1 MQTKVHSPSDIP
13 SALSVLEKAFSR
25 KATDP
30 ALLSLVSEELLR
42 DLFSRGCEEI
52 TVRARVFPFPSAE
65 ISAYTPEQL
74 PAPPDEATRM
84 EAEIRRSLLQKYDSY
99 IIRLPAR
106 GIERYRIHL
115 TGKNDGDIGNEILE
129 FYQNEENAPGKSTA
143 VLSYL
148 AKRHWLLVSLSMVN
162 KTVKHMCALLL
173 PVFASNIIGALSE
186 CHSFWDAPVLWNVFG
201 SVLALVVN
209 LVCATL
215 DNAVYQRFTRR
226 VETGFK
232 MALVRKLQ
240 ILSTRFHKNTSDGK
254 VLSKLVSDVQFV
266 KLLINENL
274 INVLHLAIDIVFVIV
289 ISIRRMPVML
299 LFYAVVIP
307 LSAGILRHFLSPLRE
322 SKADMRRKA
331 EANSAAFKE
340 MLAMDSLTRAE
351 GLQKTEYQNLSGGA
365 LSVQS
370 AADYQD
376 RLQIRLNNAGYGV
389 SQGFRLLCLC
399 VAVSLCFAGRISVA
413 SVVLFQSLFDTL
425 INSMQR
431 FLDSMPQITQGLDSL
446 DSIHELLSERDIE
459 RSGNQHLAL
468 PVRGEIE
475 FQNVGYGY
483 DPKRPSVLNGVS
495 FSVPAGSSAAFIGKS
510 GAGKSTILGLMIGLY
525 APESGRVLIDGCD
538 LALLDKNDFRSHIAL
553 VPQQSVLFSGTLWD
567 NLVYGLRYVSTEKVM
582 EVLNSVGLSDLYAS
596 HPDGLMRPVF
606 EGGENLSGGQRQRI
620 SIARAL
626 LRDPAVILFDEPT
639 SALDSESEKE
649 VQQAIEALLGKC
661 TVILVAHR
669 LNTLSHVDAIYE
681 ITEERSVRRVTFEE
695 TKGATQSD

>member
-1 MQTKVHSPSDIP
+1 MQTKIHSPADIP
-13 SALSVLEKAFSR
+13 AAISVVENAFSQSR
-25 KATDP
+25 EDTT
-30 ALLSLVSEELLR
+30 LFCLVSEELLR
-42 DLFSRGCEEI
+42 DLFSRGCKEVTI
-52 TVRARVFPFPSAE
+52 RTRTFPFPYAE
-65 ISAYTPEQL
+65 ITARPPEQTPVL
-74 PAPPDEATRM
+74 LDETARL
-84 EAEIRRSLLQKYDSY
+84 EAEIRRSLLHKYDSH
-99 IIRLPAR
+99 IAQLPAR
-106 GIERYRIHL
+106 GMERYRVRPA
-115 TGKNDGDIGNEILE
+115 GKNDGDIGDEILE
-129 FYQNEENAPGKSTA
+129 FYQNEKNAPAKSMA

-148 AKRHWLLVSLSMVN
+148 AKRYRLLVSLSMVN
-162 KTVKHMCALLL
+162 KTVKHLCALLL
-173 PVFASNIIGALSE
+173 PVFASNIIGALSI

-201 SVLALVVN
+201 SALALAIN

-240 ILSTRFHKNTSDGK
+240 ILSTRFHKNTSGGK

-289 ISIRRMPVML
+289 ISIHRMPVML

-307 LSAGILRHFLSPLRE
+307 LSSGILRHFLGPLRE

-351 GLQKTEYQNLSGGA
+351 GLQKAEYENLSGGA

-459 RSGNQHLAL
+459 SSGDQHLAL
-468 PVRGEIE
+468 PVRGEIK
-475 FQNVGYGY
+475 FQDVVYGY

-495 FSVPAGSSAAFIGKS
+495 FSVPAGSSAAFIGRS

-582 EVLNSVGLSDLYAS
+582 EVLNSVGLSDLYDS

-681 ITEERSVRRVTFEE
+681 ITEERSVRRVTLEE
-695 TKGATQSD
+695 VRGDAHSS